1 MFNLSYPKPKIT
13 DHVYSEE
20 TLKVLAEK
28 AVEIRQ
34 SIKQKA
40 ELYHQGD
47 EIPL

>member
-1 MFNLSYPKPKIT
+1 
-13 DHVYSEE
+13 VYSEE

-40 ELYHQGD
+40 ELYHRGD
-47 EIPL
+47 EIPV